1 MNPETEQLTVG
12 FRNKKGSCAVGPV
25 AHLAFI
31 PDAMKTAVKLFE
43 THFKSSGRQP
53 YEPDRNPSG
62 FWRQL
67 LLRINSNGQI
77 LALVSVHP
85 QDLTDNDME
94 QVKAD
99 LRSLIEGTPISSLHF
114 HSSKKPDEEPLIVH
128 LDGSTHLTEKLCGL
142 ELAISPL
149 ASFPVGLLNLNL
161 LAFYSISLI
170 FLQVNP
176 LAAEALYNKIVEL
189 ALLHP
194 LVDSD
199 TDVVNVCC
207 GSGTIGLLLAKVAVY
222 F

>member
-31 PDAMKTAVKLFE
+31 PDAMKTAVELFE

-85 QDLTDNDME
+85 QDLTDDDME

-99 LRSLIEGTPISSLHF
+99 LRCLIEGTPISSLHF
-114 HSSKKPDEEPLIVH
+114 QSFVSKNPDEEPLIDH

-149 ASFPVGLLNLNL
+149 ATFPVGLIILHL
-161 LAFYSISLI
+161 LAFYLIS
-170 FLQVNP
+170 FCFP
-176 LAAEALYNKIVEL
+176 PGK
-189 ALLHP
+189 HP
-194 LVDSD
+194 CRRGYIQQ
-199 TDVVNVCC
+199 N
-207 GSGTIGLLLAKVAVY
+207 SGACPSSSANRFGY
-222 F
+222 